1 MTDIE
6 YTPGPLLDAARNT
19 PTALWNDSSDLD
31 ELRQSISYGGVGAT
45 CNPGIAYTPIK
56 KHPVERGLR
65 AYCLKLTASQL
76 LRGALFTVCFFEC
89 RIIQPLNHGVDLFL
103 GSAAVEGVIA
113 F

>member
-1 MTDIE
+1 MFLLTGPQQSTD
-6 YTPGPLLDAARNT
+6 LFSVKQARDAQKILFLFRTDFQPARC
-19 PTALWNDSSDLD
+19 
-31 ELRQSISYGGVGAT
+31 ELR
-45 CNPGIAYTPIK
+45 PIK